1 MISQERYDF
10 VLACGP
16 EKMLFYLLAL
26 LQKHNIR
33 CELSLERYMKCGA
46 GLCGSCALDEKRVCV
61 DGPVFTGEQAQR
73 MLEFGK
79 FRRNE
84 AGQQIRL

>member
-1 MISQERYDF
+1 
-10 VLACGP
+10 
-16 EKMLFYLLAL
+16 
-26 LQKHNIR
+26 
-33 CELSLERYMKCGA
+33 MKCGS

-61 DGPVFTGEQAQR
+61 DGPVFTGEQARR

-84 AGQQIRL
+84 AGQQIKL